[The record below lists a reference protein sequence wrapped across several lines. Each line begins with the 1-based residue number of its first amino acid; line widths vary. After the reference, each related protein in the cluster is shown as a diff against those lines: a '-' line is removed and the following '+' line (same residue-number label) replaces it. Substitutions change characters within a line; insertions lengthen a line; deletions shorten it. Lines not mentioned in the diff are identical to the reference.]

1 MILGVLL
8 AHVAARWAVTRDA
21 PTHGWVPDESET
33 EMNETAHQH
42 CAICDWLSRE
52 AERTASD
59 LGRTAWISE
68 TGSRANPREH
78 WARYEQEEA

>member
-1 MILGVLL
+1 MSIQTK
-8 AHVAARWAVTRDA
+8 H
-21 PTHGWVPDESET
+21 E
-33 EMNETAHQH
+33 H

-59 LGRTAWISE
+59 FGRSAWISE
-68 TGSRANPREH
+68 TGSRATPREH

>member
-1 MILGVLL
+1 MS
-8 AHVAARWAVTRDA
+8 TN
-21 PTHGWVPDESET
+21 ESKT
-33 EMNETAHQH
+33 EMTETAHQH
-42 CAICDWLSRE
+42 CAICDWLGRE
-52 AERTASD
+52 AERTARD

>member
-1 MILGVLL
+1 M
-8 AHVAARWAVTRDA
+8 TD
-21 PTHGWVPDESET
+21 
-33 EMNETAHQH
+33 TAHQH

-52 AERTASD
+52 AERTAKN

-78 WARYEQEEA
+78 WACYYKDTIH